1 MLRSCISCQKEKKL
15 VSARLYITARG
26 IYDCRINGQEITED
40 LLRPGLTQYD
50 HRMNYQTYD
59 ITADEIGPKRNR
71 RDAGIAGG
79 ARHRPLW

>member
-1 MLRSCISCQKEKKL
+1 MYFLPEREKL

-59 ITADEIGPKRNR
+59 ITGLMKPGRNGIGVTL
-71 RDAGIAGG
+71 ASGWWSEAQT
-79 ARHRPLW
+79 LW